1 MTRDD
6 AVRAVEPL
14 KFRTEETPLTRAFLL
29 FQLSRWIA
37 IQMNSEG
44 VKLKPYSVR
53 ASST

>member
-14 KFRTEETPLTRAFLL
+14 KFRTEEAPFARVFLL
-29 FQLSRWIA
+29 FQLSRWIS
-37 IQMNSEG
+37 IQKNSEG
-44 VKLKPYSVR
+44 VKLKLYSIR